1 MCELGGLSLVMCS
14 DNIESVSLSG
24 ANKLQIQGELTSE
37 TFLSQY
43 CNRKECL
50 DMSLHAYYHYC
61 KNIKGRKNDGQKIT
75 IPHYVGGS
83 SQPKFPISQS
93 YARSIIMIHKPWS
106 KNDPLPQDHDF
117 IDVFNDFINTDSC
130 PISVKVSYERA
141 KKREEDKTLGRIEP
155 ISEDRED
162 STSTDDLDDNE
173 VEDAIALTATLGDTM
188 NILDYIGGEQ
198 MDFGLNYDW
207 AQRLYTVSTETFNV
221 SSID

>member
-1 MCELGGLSLVMCS
+1 MCELGGLGLVMCS

-50 DMSLHAYYHYC
+50 DMSLHKYYHYC
-61 KNIKGRKNDGQKIT
+61 KNIKRRKKNDQRPT

-106 KNDPLPQDHDF
+106 KNNPLPQDHDF
-117 IDVFNDFINTDSC
+117 INAFNTFIDTDTC
-130 PISVKVSYERA
+130 PLSVKITYERA
-141 KKREEDKTLGRIEP
+141 KKREEDKKLGRNEP
-155 ISEDRED
+155 ISEDREE
-162 STSTDDLDDNE
+162 STSTDNLYDDE
-173 VEDAIALTATLGDTM
+173 VRDAIALTATLGDTM

-198 MDFGLNYDW
+198 MDFGLNYNW
-207 AQRLYTVSTETFNV
+207 AQRLYTVSIETLNLCSFG
-221 SSID
+221 